1 MKSSWL
7 KFRPITGKAAHL
19 KIGQRGEDEAVRLLK
34 SKGYTILQRN
44 WKRASGELDI
54 VALDGLV
61 LVFVEVKSRRYK
73 PFVKPANNLRKAQ
86 IYRIKK
92 GARKYLSQLEDNV
105 SPPYRFDLIEVLLS
119 RFSTLA
125 IYHHSN
131 TYQRRKYKRFF

>member
-1 MKSSWL
+1 MKNSWL
-7 KFRPITGKAAHL
+7 KFTPLTGKAAHL
-19 KIGQRGEDEAVRLLK
+19 KIGRRGENEAVRLLK

-44 WKRASGELDI
+44 WKRGTGELDI

-73 PFVKPANNLRKAQ
+73 PFAKPANNLKSAQ
-86 IYRIKK
+86 IYRIKH
-92 GARKYLSQLEDNV
+92 GARKYLGRLENGI